1 MFQYMFSFFSV
12 LNNELANCDVF
23 IFPKFSQSDCNPIK
37 IFNLNEIS
45 ESDEDG
51 QYNFCSWCFSFV
63 LVFASYIL
71 RQANISS
78 YMLVNVSKN

>member
-1 MFQYMFSFFSV
+1 MFQYMLSFFSV

-51 QYNFCSWCFSFV
+51 
-63 LVFASYIL
+63 
-71 RQANISS
+71 
-78 YMLVNVSKN
+78 